1 MNKEYK
7 KPEIITEE
15 TRDAKALAACGQRYT
30 YGCGALVE
38 KW

>member
-15 TRDAKALAACGQRYT
+15 TRDAKVLAGCAQRYT
-30 YGCGALVE
+30 MGCRGWGE
-38 KW
+38 FW